1 MDKMS
6 NKQKEFLFKFLIVL
20 GLIFGILTGIFGSC
34 SENYEHG
41 TDRYN
46 LYTTL
51 GLSSIGIATIIC
63 IIILFLMDKIKF
75 KYNEITS
82 KRLTINSKNYEEFE
96 TKFLQELYNN
106 NYSKYEEIP
115 NQINCDIKY
124 LINKNIS
131 INNIILILKTK
142 DKELSDEAYKSYFEI
157 SLNYIIEKE
166 PYLSKKNT
174 NLIHIICVDKV
185 NDNLRKITEN
195 NVEQGYGRFNLP
207 VGISF
212 GGRTVYIATQKGGF
226 FIARYKKLVKMF
238 EKYIEKQIAIPKF

>member
-1 MDKMS
+1 MNKMS
-6 NKQKEFLFKFLIVL
+6 NKQKEFIFKVLLVL
-20 GLIFGILTGIFGSC
+20 GCIFLLLACIFAGYCSYYERGTNGYKVYTILGLGSFGITG
-34 SENYEHG
+34 
-41 TDRYN
+41 
-46 LYTTL
+46 L
-51 GLSSIGIATIIC
+51 IC

-82 KRLTINSKNYEEFE
+82 KRLTLDSKNYEEFE

-106 NYSKYEEIP
+106 NYSNYEEIP

-226 FIARYKKLVKMF
+226 FIVRYKKLVKMF
-238 EKYIEKQIAIPKF
+238 EKYIDKQIISTKI